1 MIESAIESFKI
12 GKCPVCGGS
21 HNLNIRVYRDILEND
36 INKDVRVPI
45 MKNVMVDI
53 KCPTT
58 DSLFDMDLMIQEDV
72 YSKIVK
78 LTNP

>member
-1 MIESAIESFKI
+1 MIKSAIESFK
-12 GKCPVCGGS
+12 KVTCPVCGAS
-21 HNLNIRVYRDILEND
+21 HILHIRVYRDILEND

-45 MKNVMVDI
+45 MKNVMTDI
-53 KCPTT
+53 KCPAT

-72 YSKIVK
+72 YSMIVK

>member
-12 GKCPVCGGS
+12 GKCPVCGES
-21 HNLNIRVYRDILEND
+21 HILNIRVYRDILEND

>member
-12 GKCPVCGGS
+12 GKCPVCGES
-21 HNLNIRVYRDILEND
+21 HILNIRVYRDILEND

-53 KCPTT
+53 KCPET